1 VAATSPKADRLITAS
16 GNMDDSGFCFSL
28 DAPHGVADLTTY
40 TIDNQFGRLWLSEP
54 IDGPDSIDAS
64 TLSDQQQS
72 K

>member
-1 VAATSPKADRLITAS
+1 
-16 GNMDDSGFCFSL
+16 MDDSGFCL
-28 DAPHGVADLTTY
+28 PPDAPHGVAELTTY

-54 IDGPDSIDAS
+54 IDGPDSIDAT